1 MEMTSAINLD
11 GHIDRIVKALDCDM
25 ICFMNPDTCEIE
37 DVPHDFLSG
46 MYHDEAWQEIVD
58 RVDQWQKY
66 ITFDRPDFM
75 ESVKIMQSFIDE
87 CVPSGKLKEQL
98 NNALGLRRPD
108 RIFHRIVENSDY
120 RDQWVTYNRRQMM
133 KHIRM
138 KLRDH
143 LVAEPSLPTVV
154 LR

>member
-1 MEMTSAINLD
+1 MEVTSVNISD
-11 GHIDRIVKALDCDM
+11 GHMNRIVQALDCDM

-46 MYHDEAWQEIVD
+46 MYHDDAWQEIVD
-58 RVDQWQKY
+58 RVDQWKKY
-66 ITFDRPDFM
+66 ITFDRPGFL

-87 CVPSGKLKEQL
+87 YVPSGMLKEQL
-98 NNALGLRRPD
+98 NNALELRRPD
-108 RIFHRIVENSDY
+108 KTFHRIVESSDY

-143 LVAEPSLPTVV
+143 MVVEPSLPTVV